1 MEDLVLAKSAYLPG
15 VSFNVNTGILSI
27 SGRSVSENPVPFY
40 QNLQDWVCSYFQKP
54 HSKTVLSFEMEYVNS
69 SSAKLVYNIIEVV
82 DQFAEKGCNCEV
94 LWHFEHDDESME
106 ELGLHFQGSF
116 NVPFSMIETD

>member
-1 MEDLVLAKSAYLPG
+1 MEDLVHAKSAYLPG
-15 VSFNVNTGILSI
+15 ISFQVNTGILSI

-40 QNLQDWVCSYFQKP
+40 QNLQDWVCNYFQNP

-82 DQFAEKGCNCEV
+82 DQFAEKGYDCEV